1 MSLPPTVP
9 VTSPTPSLPPV
20 ARRPGSPVAG
30 FGIDLL
36 IAIGA
41 LLGLSLACS
50 LAWGVWRGIEVG
62 MAAARNGNGA
72 PAAADM
78 AALMGQPGALAQMLI
93 ALIGTGGAAL
103 LLYFWRRRATPGE
116 RMQSR
121 QAALR
126 ASTWGWTVLV
136 AAGVFAGSSLIG
148 MLAKQMG
155 IEPVPT
161 NLPLMEQ
168 ALAQYPAFLVAFAV
182 FLAPAYEELLFRRV
196 FFGRLWAADRPWLG
210 MLLSSAAFALVHE
223 IPGTSPNT
231 LPAMLQLWL
240 IYGGMGAAFAWLYR
254 RTGTLWAAIGAHAI
268 NNAIALAALV
278 FFGAQ

>member
-1 MSLPPTVP
+1 MSAPPSLPV
-9 VTSPTPSLPPV
+9 SPTPPLPT
-20 ARRPGSPVAG
+20 ATRRQGSALLG
-30 FGIDLL
+30 FGLDLL

-41 LLGLSLACS
+41 LLALSLACS
-50 LAWGVWRGIEVG
+50 LAWGLWRGIEVG
-62 MAAARNGNGA
+62 LEAARSGAGA
-72 PAAADM
+72 PDPGEIAT
-78 AALMGQPGALAQMLI
+78 LMGQPGALAQMLI

-103 LLYFWRRRATPGE
+103 LLYFWRRRATPAE
-116 RMQSR
+116 RVQSR
-121 QAALR
+121 HAALKPT
-126 ASTWGWTVLV
+126 TWGWTLLV

-148 MLAKQMG
+148 IIAKQLG

-168 ALAQYPAFLVAFAV
+168 ALAHYPAFLVAFAV

-196 FFGRLWAADRPWLG
+196 LFGRLWAADRPWLG

-254 RTGTLWAAIGAHAI
+254 HTGTLWAAIGAHAI

-278 FFGAQ
+278 LFGAQ